1 VSRTLTDDVRKYCEL
16 LNTYRFDLALAVRR
30 VPRFL
35 AHGRFLGNGAIIG
48 MFLATSF
55 AFCFNSGSSSI
66 LVVHQLE
73 ALDHVRNRKRC
84 LILPM
89 MKQRLPRRSRTRP
102 EVDRV
107 SRR

>member
-1 VSRTLTDDVRKYCEL
+1 
-16 LNTYRFDLALAVRR
+16 
-30 VPRFL
+30 
-35 AHGRFLGNGAIIG
+35 
-48 MFLATSF
+48 LATSF

-102 EVDRV
+102 EVDMSISPIILNPAVQQVAIQESAAADRI
-107 SRR
+107 